1 MSPSAKG
8 TQSSGAGQPP
18 AGYAEALDE
27 IEEILA
33 SLEEADVDVDVLAT
47 RVQRAAQLIAFC
59 RERIGNARLQIEKA
73 VTDLGD

>member
-1 MSPSAKG
+1 MTEPIA
-8 TQSSGAGQPP
+8 

-27 IEEILA
+27 LEEILA
-33 SLEEADVDVDVLAT
+33 SLEDADVDVDVLAT